1 MVLAIP
7 RRLPMK
13 LQSALLTL
21 VLASLVACG
30 GGAPADADV
39 GKLLQ
44 TGKYEEAVKIVEGRL
59 ESVAKGTEDEKSL
72 ILDYAEGLSYTDA
85 AKAQES
91 FLTFAKANS
100 ALVTP
105 KDFKHV
111 VACLRTNEGLLQA
124 IDVMNDG
131 MKRWPGDTVMAELLE
146 LVKADV
152 IKAND
157 PAAKAKME
165 GLGYM

>member
-1 MVLAIP
+1 
-7 RRLPMK
+7 MK

-21 VLASLVACG
+21 ALASLAACG
-30 GGAPADADV
+30 GNPAAEADI

-44 TGKYEEAVKIVEGRL
+44 TGKYEEAVKIVETRL
-59 ESVAKGTEDEKSL
+59 GTVTKGTEDEKSL

-91 FLTFAKANS
+91 FLTFAKAN
-100 ALVTP
+100 AELVKP

-131 MKRWPGDTVMAELLE
+131 MKRWPDDAVMSELLE